1 MTTTFDDDMM
11 RRIRQAAFRGVTIGT
26 EMLRTEGNRLI
37 TEGPKTGRIYRR
49 RGVEHQAS
57 APGEPPATDTGR
69 LVQSAR
75 LELDPDTLSGQVQW
89 STEYAA
95 HLEYGTA
102 KMAPRPYAS
111 VAVEN
116 KRDEVTDVVLDQVR
130 SAL

>member
-1 MTTTFDDDMM
+1 MSTTFDDELI

-37 TEGPKTGRIYRR
+37 TDGPKSGRIYRR

-75 LELDPDTLSGQVQW
+75 LELDPETLSGQVQW
-89 STEYAA
+89 STEYSA

-111 VAVEN
+111 VAVN
-116 KRDEVTDVVLDQVR
+116 NMRDEVTDAVIDQVR
-130 SAL
+130 SVL